1 VERVSG
7 APILITG
14 SHRSGT
20 TWVGHALAAGGELGY
35 IDEPFSVLHR
45 PGICA
50 AHFEAWFPYV
60 TADPAQQVRPHV
72 ERMLRFDYA
81 TSAELR
87 ALRRPRDAARMARDA
102 RRFARYRRARLRPLV
117 KDPIAVLSA
126 PWLARE
132 FGMRVIVTI
141 RHPAAFASSLKRMG
155 WTHPFGDFL
164 RQPALMAG
172 PLAGYRA
179 EVERFATTPQDVV
192 DQAALIWVMLHD
204 VIDGYRS
211 RHDDWMYVRH
221 EDLSLDPAGGFAA
234 LCQGVGL
241 RYAGGVQG
249 FVTQTTDSSNPAEA
263 ADGRAHDLNRDSA
276 ANIWNWKQRLTAD
289 EIARVRAR
297 AAPVADRF
305 YGEDEW

>member
-1 VERVSG
+1 
-7 APILITG
+7 
-14 SHRSGT
+14 
-20 TWVGHALAAGGELGY
+20 
-35 IDEPFSVLHR
+35 
-45 PGICA
+45 
-50 AHFEAWFPYV
+50 
-60 TADPAQQVRPHV
+60 
-72 ERMLRFDYA
+72 MLRFDYA

-87 ALRRPRDAARMARDA
+87 ALRGPRDAARMTRDA

-164 RQPALMAG
+164 RQPALMKG

-179 EVERFATTPQDVV
+179 EVERFAASEQDVV

-204 VIDGYRS
+204 VIDGYRTDHAEWS
-211 RHDDWMYVRH
+211 YVRH
-221 EDLSLDPAGGFAA
+221 EDLSLDPPGGFAA
-234 LCQGVGL
+234 LCAALEL
-241 RYAGGVQG
+241 RYDGGVEA
-249 FVTQTTDSSNPAEA
+249 FLTQTTDSANPAEA
-263 ADGRAHDLNRDSA
+263 AEGRAHDLNRDSA
-276 ANIWNWKQRLTAD
+276 ANIWNWKQRLSPD
-289 EIARVRAR
+289 EIARVRER
-297 AAPVADRF
+297 TAPVADRF